1 MKLDPRERI
10 LTAFEHNEP
19 DQVPLVE
26 AWIES
31 EIIKALGGK
40 DTYKGRKKLGL
51 DAMPCFFHPTGKTR
65 SYGHGIDEWGR
76 IFKNGQYGGGLV
88 NSYEDLKKYTAPIS
102 HAQEWFPSDK
112 ITSIKDKYKEKYAL
126 FFAWHD
132 CSFGLTYL
140 SMGIENFFS
149 SLYERP
155 EFVKTVI
162 ERSTEWV
169 TALVEQANQV
179 EVDFIILGDDAADNS
194 RPMISPKMFR
204 RLILPEYKK
213 IVNASDAPIIWHSD
227 GNITPLLPMIIEAG
241 ISGVHSL
248 EPNAN
253 IDLAKIK
260 EQYGDKLV
268 LAGNLDTTEVLCQ
281 SNLDIVRKDVE
292 RCIRQGAPEGGY
304 LFSSSNS
311 LFEGHNIKAI
321 LEAYRYAKKIGTYPI
336 NI

>member
-1 MKLDPRERI
+1 MDPRERVLI
-10 LTAFEHNEP
+10 AFDHNEP

-26 AWIES
+26 AWIEA
-31 EIIKALGGK
+31 EIIKAFGER
-40 DTYKGRKKLGL
+40 DSYKVRERLGL
-51 DAMPCFFHPTGKTR
+51 DAMPCFFHPIGKTH

-76 IFKNGQYGGGLV
+76 IFKNGQYGGGVV
-88 NSYEDLKKYTAPIS
+88 NTFEDLEKYTAPTL
-102 HAQEWFPSDK
+102 HAQNWFPQNK
-112 ITSIKDKYKEKYAL
+112 IESVKSKYKEKYAL
-126 FFAWHD
+126 FFSWHD
-132 CSFGLTYL
+132 CSFGLSYL

-155 EFVKTVI
+155 EFVKAVI

-169 TALVEQANQV
+169 ISLVEQANQV
-179 EVDFIILGDDAADNS
+179 DVDFIILGDDAADKS
-194 RPMISPKMFR
+194 RTLISPKMFR
-204 RLILPEYKK
+204 NLILPEYKK
-213 IVNASDAPIIWHSD
+213 IVNASDIPIIWHSD
-227 GNITPLLPMIIEAG
+227 GNITSLLPMIIEAG

-253 IDLAKIK
+253 INLAQIK
-260 EQYGDKLV
+260 KQYGDKLV
-268 LAGNLDTTEVLCQ
+268 LAGNLDTTEILCQ

-321 LEAYRYAKKIGTYPI
+321 QEAFRHAKKIGTYPI